1 MPDTAPLLLAAPD
14 MIRPDRPGLV
24 AFVTDAASEAVLREG
39 LHERLGHA
47 PDLRRG
53 GMKTAIAAMSHSAT
67 PRVLIVDVTGED
79 MPITKL
85 GALSEVVEPD
95 VCVLV
100 IGDRSDLNFYR
111 EITRG
116 LGVAE
121 YLYKPLTRDQ
131 VVQVFGPHAQGHT
144 SLAPRELGGRLVTVT
159 GACGG
164 VGASV
169 IAANL
174 GWQLGVIAR
183 HHTVLL
189 DADLHLGTQSF
200 LFDQPPGAG
209 LRQALESP
217 ERIDTLLA
225 ERTAR
230 PVDERLHVLAGQERL
245 QQEIALVPGAAERLV
260 AALRR
265 RYNFIVADTPATP
278 SALVRELQT
287 AANQRV
293 VVLNPSLPAVRG
305 ALRLLGEAG
314 GGAARATL
322 VLNRLGLPGGLSR
335 AQVEDALGLK
345 ADIVIPDLPRPVA
358 QAVTMGTPLIGR
370 SRPFAAGIRAIAGQ
384 VGAPAHVEQS
394 ARPRRSWW
402 PFR

>member
-1 MPDTAPLLLAAPD
+1 MPDTAPLLLPAPESP
-14 MIRPDRPGLV
+14 RPDRPALV
-24 AFVTDAASEAVLREG
+24 AFATDAATEAVLREG
-39 LHERLGHA
+39 LQEPLGHA

-53 GMKTAIAAMSHSAT
+53 SMKAAIAAMSRSAT
-67 PRVLIVDVTGED
+67 PRVLVVDVTGED
-79 MPITKL
+79 MPVTQL

-100 IGDRSDLNFYR
+100 IGERADLNFYR

-121 YLYKPLTRDQ
+121 YLAKPLTRDL
-131 VVQVFGPHAQGHT
+131 VVRVFGPHVHGRVE
-144 SLAPRELGGRLVTVT
+144 LAARELGGRLVTVT

-174 GWQLGVIAR
+174 GWQLGVIDR

-189 DADLHLGTQSF
+189 DADLYLGTQSF
-200 LFDQPPGAG
+200 LFDQPPGPG
-209 LRQALESP
+209 LRLALEAP

-245 QQEIALVPGAAERLV
+245 QQEIALVPGAGERLM

-265 RYNFIVADTPATP
+265 RYNFIVADTPAAP
-278 SALVRELQT
+278 SALVRELQR
-287 AANQRV
+287 AASQRV
-293 VVLNPSLPAVRG
+293 VVLYPTLPAVRG

-322 VLNRLGLPGGLSR
+322 VLNRLGMPGGLTR
-335 AQVEDALGLK
+335 AQIEEALGLK

-370 SRPFAAGIRAIAGQ
+370 SRKFAAGIRAIAGQ
-384 VGAPAHVEQS
+384 VGAPAHAE
-394 ARPRRSWW
+394 APGRRRRWW